1 MSGQHPFQAII
12 DELKVAGVKITGS
25 ENSHRLLFK
34 LCRFKEMQ
42 MNGSATTAARNG
54 NIKRQKVI
62 SQARALLVE
71 YIKTGLIVLPGH
83 MKAKGSEHN
92 YKHDGHATAN
102 RNLWRTGWKSPAP
115 KDKTY
120 GGFNTVKG

>member
-1 MSGQHPFQAII
+1 MSGQHPFQAVI
-12 DELKVAGVKITGS
+12 DELTVAGVRITGS
-25 ENSHRLLFK
+25 ENAHRLLFK
-34 LCRFKEMQ
+34 LCRHKGMQ

-54 NIKRQKVI
+54 NVKRQKVI

-71 YIKTGLIVLPGH
+71 YLKTGLIVLPAH
-83 MKAKGSEHN
+83 LMAKGAEQK
-92 YKHDGHATAN
+92 YKHDGNATAN

-115 KDKTY
+115 ANKTY